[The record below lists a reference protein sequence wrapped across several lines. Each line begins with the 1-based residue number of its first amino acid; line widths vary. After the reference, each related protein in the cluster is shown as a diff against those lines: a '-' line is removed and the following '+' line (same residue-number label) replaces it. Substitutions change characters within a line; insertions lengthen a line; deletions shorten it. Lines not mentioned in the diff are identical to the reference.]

1 MLQAATQ
8 DVDAVLAMTFPNVK
22 FKAIAQD
29 PERLQSL
36 QQLRIV
42 EYSGD
47 NPAECAKARGTGGGT
62 IAGDVRQGVGL
73 GVQGVEIGVQIAN
86 AAGNAV
92 LQAVPIVGSVVSTIL
107 GIVQGIQAHHSA
119 AVAQEQTTLCTI
131 VPQVNQ
137 AFASLDAGVVS
148 GKVSVADAITSLD
161 SVGRAYKQGVSGIIQ
176 EDPSHCNAACYI
188 DGEVQEQIAE
198 RKRLYAGAAPPG
210 GLQGGISNASAAIT
224 SSFTK
229 YWWAWLMAGAIII
242 LFRKVE

>member
-1 MLQAATQ
+1 MLQAASQ

-47 NPAECAKARGTGGGT
+47 KPAECAKARGASGSGA
-62 IAGDVRQGVGL
+62 IGDVRQGIGL
-73 GVQGVEIGVQIAN
+73 GVQGVQIGTAIAQ

-107 GIVQGIQAHHSA
+107 GVVQGITAHHNA
-119 AVAQEQTTLCTI
+119 AVAQEQTTLCSI

-137 AFASLDAGVVS
+137 AFAALDAGVTS
-148 GKVSVADAITSLD
+148 GKISVADATTSLD
-161 SVGRAYKQGVSGIIQ
+161 SVGRAYKQGVAGIIQ

-188 DGEVQEQIAE
+188 DGEVQEQIAI
-198 RKRLYAGAAPPG
+198 RKRIYASEAPPG
-210 GLQGGISNASAAIT
+210 GLQGGISNASAALT

-229 YWWAWLMAGAIII
+229 YWWAWLMAAAIII